1 MRRQCA
7 LLGLSR
13 SAWYYR
19 PRPASAATLRLQRRI
34 DELYLEHPF
43 YGSRQMSRHLR
54 REGWEAGRH
63 RVRRLMRRMGLEAIY
78 RKPRTSVPQAGHRI
92 YPYLLRGVAIER
104 PWQVECADITYI
116 PLARGFL
123 YLVAV
128 MDWHS
133 RSVLSWELSNTPDSG
148 FCVEALERA
157 LAEGPPP
164 EIFNTDQGSQFTSG
178 AFTGRLEAAGIRIS
192 MDGRG
197 RFLDN
202 IFIERLWR
210 SLKYEAV
217 YLHELADGL
226 DARRV
231 IGDWIEFY
239 NWERPHSALGGR
251 TPGEVLR
258 AAGPS
263 QAGARSAA
271 TAGKASLTSP
281 ARVPAAAP
289 GSGSA
294 GGFRAPRAADP
305 AH

>member
-123 YLVAV
+123 YFGGGDGLAQ
-128 MDWHS
+128 
-133 RSVLSWELSNTPDSG
+133 P
-148 FCVEALERA
+148 ERA
-157 LAEGPPP
+157 VVGAVEHAGQRVLRGGAGEGAGGGPAAGDLQHGPGQPVHERGVHGPPGVGTHA
-164 EIFNTDQGSQFTSG
+164 IWTGSP
-178 AFTGRLEAAGIRIS
+178 RIVWTAK
-192 MDGRG
+192 D
-197 RFLDN
+197 
-202 IFIERLWR
+202 
-210 SLKYEAV
+210 
-217 YLHELADGL
+217 ELCS
-226 DARRV
+226 
-231 IGDWIEFY
+231 
-239 NWERPHSALGGR
+239 H
-251 TPGEVLR
+251 
-258 AAGPS
+258 
-263 QAGARSAA
+263 
-271 TAGKASLTSP
+271 
-281 ARVPAAAP
+281 
-289 GSGSA
+289 
-294 GGFRAPRAADP
+294 
-305 AH
+305 